1 MVKEIVRFMYEV
13 LGEENLLLEEP
24 MKNHTTFRVGG
35 PATYY
40 LIPHTAEEVKN
51 LVVLCKQNSI
61 PYTIIGNG
69 SNLLVS
75 DQGYKGAII
84 QVSDNL
90 NSISIKECIIEVGA
104 GTELSVLA
112 KEAAKESLEGLEFSC
127 GIPGTLGGAV
137 TMNAGAYDGEISQ
150 VLRSVTIL
158 DEDGIEKDLLL
169 KDLELGYRKSII
181 SKKKYIVLS
190 ATLEL
195 VKGNKKDILSRMED
209 FTTRRQEK
217 QPLEFPSAG
226 STFKRPEGYYA
237 GKLIL
242 DAGLCGY
249 SIGGASVSTKH
260 CGFVINQ
267 DNATAKD
274 VKDLISHIRKT
285 VYEKFQV
292 ELEPEVKTL
301 GDF

>member
-1 MVKEIVRFMYEV
+1 MIKEIIHSMYEIV
-13 LGEENLLLEEP
+13 GKENLLLEES
-24 MKNHTTFRVGG
+24 MKDHTTFKVGG
-35 PATYY
+35 PASYY
-40 LIPHTAEEVKN
+40 LIPHTAEEVKR
-51 LVVLCKQNSI
+51 LSVLCKQNSI
-61 PYTIIGNG
+61 PYTVIGNG

-84 QVSDNL
+84 QVTDNL
-90 NSISIKECIIEVGA
+90 NSISIKDCIVEVGA

-112 KEAAKESLEGLEFSC
+112 KETAKESLEGLEFSC
-127 GIPGTLGGAV
+127 GIPGTLGGAIA
-137 TMNAGAYDGEISQ
+137 MNAGAYGGEIGQ
-150 VLRSVTIL
+150 VLSFVNIL
-158 DEDGIEKDLLL
+158 DEDGIEQTLSV

-181 SKKKYIVLS
+181 SKKKYVVLS

-195 VKGNKKDILSRMED
+195 VKGNKEEILSKMED
-209 FTTRRQEK
+209 FTARREEK

-226 STFKRPEGYYA
+226 STFKRPQGHYA

-242 DAGLCGY
+242 DAGLRGY
-249 SIGGASVSTKH
+249 TIGGASVSTKH
-260 CGFVINQ
+260 CGFIINQ
-267 DNATAKD
+267 NNATAKD
-274 VKDLISHIRKT
+274 VKDLISYIRKT

>member
-1 MVKEIVRFMYEV
+1 MYEIV
-13 LGEENLLLEEP
+13 GKENLLLEEP
-24 MKNHTTFRVGG
+24 MKAHTTFKVGG

-40 LIPHTAEEVKN
+40 LIPHTAEEVKG
-51 LVVLCKQNSI
+51 LVVLCKQNLI

-84 QVSDNL
+84 QVTDNL
-90 NSISIKECIIEVGA
+90 NSISIKNSMVEVGA

-112 KEAAKESLEGLEFSC
+112 KEVAKKSLEGLEFSC
-127 GIPGTLGGAV
+127 GIPGTIGGAV
-137 TMNAGAYDGEISQ
+137 TMNAGAYGGEIGQ
-150 VLRSVTIL
+150 VLRSVNVL
-158 DEDGIEKDLLL
+158 DENGVEKTLLVE
-169 KDLELGYRKSII
+169 DLELGYRKSII
-181 SKKKYIVLS
+181 SKEKYVVLS

-195 VKGNKKDILSRMED
+195 VKGDKEEILSRMED
-209 FTTRRQEK
+209 FTARREEK

-226 STFKRPEGYYA
+226 STFKRPQGHYA

-242 DAGLCGY
+242 DAGLRGY
-249 SIGGASVSTKH
+249 TIGGASVSTKH

-267 DNATAKD
+267 NNATAKD
-274 VKDLISHIRKT
+274 VKDLISYIRKT

>member
-1 MVKEIVRFMYEV
+1 MGKEIIRSIYEIV
-13 LGEENLLLEEP
+13 GQENLLLEEP

-40 LIPHTAEEVKN
+40 LIPHTIEEVKN
-51 LVVLCKQNSI
+51 LVELCKLNSI

-84 QVSDNL
+84 QITDNL
-90 NSISIKECIIEVGA
+90 NSIAINDCTIEVGA
-104 GTELSVLA
+104 GTELSLLSR
-112 KEAAKESLEGLEFSC
+112 EAAKESLAGLEFSC

-137 TMNAGAYDGEISQ
+137 AMNAGAYGGEISQ
-150 VLRSVTIL
+150 ILRSVKII
-158 DEDGIEKDLLL
+158 DEDGIEKTLSLE
-169 KDLELGYRKSII
+169 DLELGYRKSII
-181 SKKKYIVLS
+181 TRKKYVVLS

-195 VKGNKKDILSRMED
+195 IKGNEEEILSKMED

-226 STFKRPEGYYA
+226 STFKRPEGYFA

-242 DAGLCGY
+242 DAGLRGY

-260 CGFVINQ
+260 CGFVINEN
-267 DNATAKD
+267 NASAKD
-274 VKDLISHIRKT
+274 IKDLISYIRKT

-301 GDF
+301 GVF